1 MKKPA
6 RWICCILFLLLCL
19 AVISF
24 LHIFTI
30 TDKEMQYIVWNSAVE
45 ISADGTEQKFTPD
58 EYTNIPEQTGT
69 FRFSGTLPEGLELG
83 ELMFSTAGTDL
94 TLYLNG
100 TEIYHSV
107 STAPEGT
114 PGMSQAQ
121 IPLPENASGELTMVC
136 SILDPSNAMLPPLV
150 RFIPDGLI
158 EEQSI
163 AGANL
168 YAIPAG
174 IAALALILVVGV
186 FLLSILRK
194 KTEWS
199 LIPLALAAALLMTCR
214 LCQTCGYY
222 FLPENVL
229 RILNWPGMAWLTLL
243 ALAIYIAMNRHR
255 EFWKVLGRAALW
267 SAVALAAGYVI
278 SWITGRYL
286 ADYINMIL
294 QELVSYGIYDNL
306 LYWITLWLAVVC
318 ALISI
323 WNIMSSFAQQQ
334 TATQTLLLKNRLIL
348 DSYHAIEQ
356 RMKDNAAQQHEMR
369 HHLAAMDAL
378 YQNKNSEGL
387 GKLISG
393 LTHQNNNISPVRFTE
408 NFTVNAILQD
418 AAAQAAKTGISF
430 EACVSLPRELT
441 IPEDDLCIFLM
452 NMLDNALEACNRM
465 EKTENRFIRFKA
477 ELRHGFLAV
486 KCENPYTGQLK
497 EDENGLLLTTK
508 DDPEA
513 HGFGM
518 RQMEAIAERYGSL
531 LDISYTDNHIFIV
544 QTALKLPEKK

>member
-1 MKKPA
+1 
-6 RWICCILFLLLCL
+6 
-19 AVISF
+19 
-24 LHIFTI
+24 
-30 TDKEMQYIVWNSAVE
+30 
-45 ISADGTEQKFTPD
+45 
-58 EYTNIPEQTGT
+58 
-69 FRFSGTLPEGLELG
+69 
-83 ELMFSTAGTDL
+83 
-94 TLYLNG
+94 
-100 TEIYHSV
+100 
-107 STAPEGT
+107 
-114 PGMSQAQ
+114 MSQAQ
-121 IPLPENASGELTMVC
+121 VPLPENASGELTVTCTIM
-136 SILDPSNAMLPPLV
+136 DPENTMFPPLL
-150 RFIPDGLI
+150 RFIPDGLM

-174 IAALALILVVGV
+174 ISALALIIVAGV
-186 FLLSILRK
+186 FILSILRK
-194 KTEWS
+194 KVEWS
-199 LIPLALAAALLMTCR
+199 LIPLSLAAALLMTCR

-229 RILNWPGMAWLTLL
+229 RILNWRGMAWLTLL
-243 ALAIYIAMNRHR
+243 ALGIYIAMNRRR
-255 EFWKVLGRAALW
+255 EFWKALGKTALW
-267 SAVALAAGYVI
+267 SAVALAAGYAV

-286 ADYINMIL
+286 ADYINMTL
-294 QELVSYGIYDNL
+294 QDLFLYRSYDNL

-323 WNIMSSFAQQQ
+323 WKIMISFAQQQ
-334 TATQTLLLKNRLIL
+334 TATQTLLLKNKLIL
-348 DSYHAIEQ
+348 NSYHAIEQ

-378 YQNKNSEGL
+378 FQSKDYEGL

-393 LTHQNNNISPVRFTE
+393 LAHQDNNASPLRFTE

-418 AAAQAAKTGISF
+418 AAARAAKTGISF
-430 EACVSLPRELT
+430 DAHACLPRELT

-452 NMLDNALEACNRM
+452 NMLDNALEACSRV
-465 EKTENRFIRFKA
+465 EKTEKRFIRFKA

-518 RQMEAIAERYGSL
+518 RQMETIAERYDSL
-531 LDISYTDNHIFIV
+531 LDISYTADHIFTV